1 MSVCWCH
8 NLLEIGRPK
17 NSQTFFSEDKK
28 ATFSEVA
35 ISKFSLRGRTAAWQ
49 QGRMAENKTVPYFDH
64 GRMAAWPQR
73 LFAEN
78 ILN

>member
-35 ISKFSLRGRTAAWQ
+35 ISKLLLRGRTAAWLQ
-49 QGRMAENKTVPYFDH
+49 IKLCPTSIMA
-64 GRMAAWPQR
+64 GWQR
-73 LFAEN
+73 SRKDFFVEN